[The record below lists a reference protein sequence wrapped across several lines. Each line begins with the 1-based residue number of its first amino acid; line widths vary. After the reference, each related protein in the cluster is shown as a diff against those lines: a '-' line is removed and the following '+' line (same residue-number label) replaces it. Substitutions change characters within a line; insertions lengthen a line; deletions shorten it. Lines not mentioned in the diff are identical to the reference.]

1 MLQNKGRRKMK
12 ERAWKL
18 LAAMLMVVLLPISL
32 PTIIPNVT
40 SAPQETLYGGTVK
53 MDTIT
58 PGSLNPMTIFTIS
71 EWWHALL
78 VYDRLATFDANLTVK
93 PWLAY
98 NWTVSP
104 DTLNWTIH
112 IVHNATWQ
120 DGVPL
125 TAQDVKFT
133 YDYIRDR
140 YSAIGECSLWI
151 DALED
156 VKSVETPDNYTVI
169 VHLNKTAAYFETL
182 TLPRVPIIPEHIWK
196 DIWKPESYA
205 NKPPDGPIGS
215 GPFKLVEFRP
225 GEYARFVANEK
236 YWRGRPYIDGIL
248 VKYDLTAE
256 AEYMELK
263 TGGLDMSPDTGVDF
277 IQTAK
282 ASKVLAVMDNPGL
295 LFLYISANQ
304 RKYPFNLEWFR
315 QALCYAVDKQKIL
328 NLTYLT
334 YGPVAWS
341 PIAPAY
347 KFWFDPNVT
356 KYEFNL
362 TKATELLDEH
372 GFIDTDGDG
381 IREAPPQYPGGAR
394 VPLKFTLTNIDIDVY
409 IRAGDII
416 SEDLKKIGID
426 LKNDAMELSMA
437 GTYINYRQYDIQ
449 LWSYTCAPDPSMIFA
464 HHAHEDRQ
472 YYSFGEWAYG
482 NVTSLN
488 EFIALYN
495 EMRAEMNK
503 TRRREIVFEMQEML
517 ANELPRIPLFF
528 PDIISMYRT
537 DTFTGWYG
545 PYPSGLAGPYNIL
558 TWLSVHMVPRPAGV
572 TAGKWAK
579 YGKINATWSSS
590 DPNMKQPSNLT
601 DMQNTEWIKNTIQ
614 TVSDTHA
621 TFQSLIHFKNGTE
634 QTKNLGVDIE
644 SGEGNGTLMF
654 LSKDLS
660 LNDSIYTSAF
670 YPSPPYYEWR
680 INETVSRT
688 YAGATRKT
696 NHLNLVVNNT
706 IANVSTTITTYNL
719 YWDKATGALC
729 EQAVKQ
735 TIENQTTGHI
745 TSWSTSFKITE
756 TNLWGAGT
764 PIWIYAVAIIIV
776 VAVVAGSA
784 IYFFKIRKKEGEE
797 D

>member
-12 ERAWKL
+12 KRALKL
-18 LAAMLMVVLLPISL
+18 LSAMLMVVLLPISL
-32 PTIIPNVT
+32 PIIIPNVT
-40 SAPQETLYGGTVK
+40 SAPQETLYGGTIKVSGA
-53 MDTIT
+53 T
-58 PGSLNPMTIFTIS
+58 PGSLNPMTIFTIT

-78 VYDRLATFDANLTVK
+78 IYDRLATFDANLTVR

-125 TAQDVKFT
+125 TAEDVKFT
-133 YDYIRDR
+133 YDYIREK
-140 YSAIGECSLWI
+140 YAEIQECSLWI

-156 VKSVETPDNYTVI
+156 ILSVETPDNYTVV
-169 VHLNKTAAYFETL
+169 VHLNRTAAYFERLTL
-182 TLPRVPIIPEHIWK
+182 TRVPIIPEHIWK
-196 DIWKPESYA
+196 DIWKPESYM
-205 NKPPDGPIGS
+205 NQPPEGPIGS
-215 GPFKLVEFRP
+215 GPFKLVEYRP
-225 GEYARFVANEK
+225 GEYARFVANK
-236 YWRGRPYIDGIL
+236 NYWRGRPYVDGIL
-248 VKYDLTAE
+248 VKYDLTTE
-256 AEYMELK
+256 GEYMELEK
-263 TGGLDMSPDTGVDF
+263 GGLDIAPDTGVDF
-277 IQTAK
+277 IDTAK
-282 ASKVLAVMDNPGL
+282 ASKEPLAVMDNPGL
-295 LFLYISANQ
+295 LFLYFCANQ
-304 RKYPFNLEWFR
+304 KRYPFNLKWFR
-315 QALCYAVDKQKIL
+315 QAMCYAIDKQKIL
-328 NLTYLT
+328 NLTYLS
-334 YGPVAWS
+334 YGSIAWS
-341 PIAPAY
+341 PIAPGY
-347 KFWFDPNVT
+347 KFWCDPNVT

-362 TKATELLDEH
+362 TKASELLDEH

-381 IREAPPQYPGGAR
+381 IREAPPAPGKTER
-394 VPLKFTLTNIDIDVY
+394 VPLKFSLTTIIYGVY
-409 IRAGDII
+409 IRTGDII
-416 SEDLKKIGID
+416 CEDMKKIGIG
-426 LKNDAMELSMA
+426 LKNNPMDLSMA
-437 GTYINYRQYDIQ
+437 GTYINYRDYDIQ

-482 NVTSLN
+482 NTTSLN
-488 EFIALYN
+488 EFIGLYN
-495 EMRAEMNK
+495 EMRAEMNQ

-517 ANELPRIPLFF
+517 ANELPRIPIWF
-528 PDIISMYRT
+528 PDIIAIYRT

-545 PYPSGLAGPYNIL
+545 PVPSGLAGPYNIL
-558 TWLSVHMVPRPAGV
+558 TWLSVHRVPRPVGV
-572 TAGKWAK
+572 RAGKWTK
-579 YGKINATWSSS
+579 YGEINVTWSSS
-590 DPNMKQPSNLT
+590 DPNMQQPSNLT

-614 TVSDTHA
+614 TVSGTSV
-621 TFQSLIHFKNGTE
+621 TFQSLIHFKKGTE

-644 SGEGNGTLMF
+644 SGEGNGTLLF
-654 LSKDLS
+654 LSKNLS

-670 YPSPPYYEWR
+670 YPSPPYYEWG
-680 INETVSRT
+680 INETVSRK

-696 NHLNLVVNNT
+696 NHLNLVVNTT

-729 EQAVKQ
+729 EQMVKQ
-735 TIENQTTGHI
+735 TIENQTTGYI

-776 VAVVAGSA
+776 VAVAGSA
-784 IYFFKIRKKEGEE
+784 IYFFKIRKKGEE